1 MEEQQSL
8 EIANFRYRLIAP
20 IVSRVDLPPGQ
31 IQALIGEAAR
41 KSYQIPYSNRTTVS
55 VRSIERYL
63 QAYREEGFAG
73 LKPKVREG
81 RQRRIPEEYLKLAAL
96 MKKENPPPVL
106 RADHQDLGAIR
117 QGSPGCAQKKHGL

>member
-96 MKKENPPPVL
+96 MKKENPAGPAS
-106 RADHQDLGAIR
+106 RSSDLGAIR
-117 QGSPGCAQKKHGL
+117 QGSPGCPQKKHGL

>member
-20 IVSRVDLPPGQ
+20 HSQQVDLPPGQ

-96 MKKENPPPVL
+96 MKKRKPPPPVL

-117 QGSPGCAQKKHGL
+117 QGSPG